1 MSVTRDILEAKLTW
15 RRLYSFFDN
24 YGQACVNEQ
33 NCQSAMVSIEG
44 NATNINLY
52 GLSTKAAVSMI
63 TTSSTGGYTASGRAV
78 SSLSVLDVDNRN
90 NFCGTVALWTPS

>member
-1 MSVTRDILEAKLTW
+1 VPARTASEADKEC
-15 RRLYSFFDN
+15 RLYSFFNN
-24 YGQACVNEQ
+24 YNQTCVNQQ

-63 TTSSTGGYTASGRAV
+63 TTSSAGGYTADGRAV
-78 SSLSVLDVDNRN
+78 TSLSVLDVDNRN

>member
-1 MSVTRDILEAKLTW
+1 MSLTTCLETELTCS
-15 RRLYSFFDN
+15 RLYSFFNN
-24 YGQACVNEQ
+24 YDQLCVNQQ

-63 TTSSTGGYTASGRAV
+63 TTSSGGGYTTGGRLV
-78 SSLSVLDVDNRN
+78 TSLSVLDRDNRN
-90 NFCGTVALWTPS
+90 NFCGTVALWTPA